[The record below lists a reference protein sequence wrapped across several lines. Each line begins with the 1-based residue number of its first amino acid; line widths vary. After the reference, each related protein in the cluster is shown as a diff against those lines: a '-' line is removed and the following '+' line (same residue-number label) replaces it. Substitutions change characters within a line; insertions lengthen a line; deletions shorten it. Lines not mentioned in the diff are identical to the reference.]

1 MANGPKLLLEM
12 HVRVPVDLLVQVDAE
27 VRLRREAGRRFDR
40 SEFVREALI
49 SRLQELRGARKTKR
63 G

>member
-27 VRLRREAGRRFDR
+27 VRLCREAGRRFDR